1 MDWPVT
7 LGAGERSMMVVRM
20 LSRVRAS
27 QNARQGPAMPA
38 PEMRTFSLGRD
49 ILRWSVGR
57 GNGGGWVEQ
66 FFYDYHYSEC
76 AGLYLPLHS
85 FCSLL

>member
-7 LGAGERSMMVVRM
+7 LGADDRSMMVVRI
-20 LSRVRAS
+20 LRRVRAS

-49 ILRWSVGR
+49 ILLYGVGR
-57 GNGGGWVEQ
+57 
-66 FFYDYHYSEC
+66 
-76 AGLYLPLHS
+76 
-85 FCSLL
+85 